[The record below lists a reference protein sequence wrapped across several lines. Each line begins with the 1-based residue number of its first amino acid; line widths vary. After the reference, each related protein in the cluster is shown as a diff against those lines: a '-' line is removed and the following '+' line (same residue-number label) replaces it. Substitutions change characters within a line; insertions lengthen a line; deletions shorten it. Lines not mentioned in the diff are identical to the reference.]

1 MTVEKLQRW
10 HLDMLADQGVAEARP
25 PLSYFDA
32 TIASGP
38 AYAGYTREGVV
49 TCMGLILIAPG
60 VYRCWALTDPVL
72 ASKHFLAV
80 NKAMRAFLVE
90 HPFPRI
96 ETVVLVGNVAGHRWC
111 TELHGFQA
119 EGIMR
124 NWDAGADA
132 MLYSRINR

>member
-1 MTVEKLQRW
+1 MTVETLQRW

-38 AYAGYTREGVV
+38 AYAGYTKDGVV
-49 TCMGLILIAPG
+49 TCMGLILLAPG

-72 ASKHFLAV
+72 ASRHFLAV
-80 NKAMRAFLVE
+80 NKAMRAFLAE

-96 ETVVLVGNVAGHRWC
+96 ETVVLVGNIAGARWAKLQGFK
-111 TELHGFQA
+111 TEGV
-119 EGIMR
+119 MR
-124 NWDAGADA
+124 NWNDGKDAL
-132 MLYSRINR
+132 LYSRINR